1 MAFEINNEKSA
12 SNVSENESLKKT
24 HLSYKYSYNNSINL
38 CVNTYLKMVGITK
51 YYLEALQQDLQK
63 KDLTERIH
71 GNTGHTSQLLLKV
84 TITNELEESVK
95 TFITEYAQIHGL
107 PSPLRHR
114 TDSKTFIYL
123 PTSTTYKL
131 IYDNYKTAVL
141 QEQGSDIQ
149 ILSYTSFLKIWHNLT
164 PHIKF
169 ERHGTDLCEVC
180 QQFKAQ
186 LILAK
191 RDHEEYLRIS
201 GQFDL
206 HKAQADLER
215 EHYNQNI
222 ILSKIDNNV
231 THICYD

>member
-38 CVNTYLKMVGITK
+38 CVNTYLKMIEITK
-51 YYLEALQQDLQK
+51 YYLEALQKNLQK
-63 KDLTERIH
+63 KGLTERIH
-71 GNTGHTSQLLLKV
+71 GNIGHTPQLLSKV

-123 PTSTTYKL
+123 LTSTTYKL

-141 QEQGSDIQ
+141 
-149 ILSYTSFLKIWHNLT
+149 
-164 PHIKF
+164 
-169 ERHGTDLCEVC
+169 
-180 QQFKAQ
+180 
-186 LILAK
+186 
-191 RDHEEYLRIS
+191 
-201 GQFDL
+201 
-206 HKAQADLER
+206 
-215 EHYNQNI
+215 
-222 ILSKIDNNV
+222 
-231 THICYD
+231 